1 MTKTLRT
8 LKLTDPRA
16 LRALAHPIRLAL
28 VGLLRMEGPLTA
40 TEAGDLLGESAA
52 SCSFHFRQLAKYG
65 LVEEA
70 GGGQGRQRPWRAT
83 ARFTSWSDVA
93 ETREMT
99 AAATLLSQVVVE
111 RYLDWVLRWLRTR
124 ETEPRTWQAA
134 ANLSDTFLHLTAGE
148 LVGLRKQMQKVLD
161 PFLVRNQNPAL
172 RPPASRLTAII
183 QMAFPLTDE
192 AIGKRSRTG
201 SHA

>member
-1 MTKTLRT
+1 MTKTPRT
-8 LKLTDPRA
+8 LTLTDPRA
-16 LRALAHPIRLAL
+16 LRALAHPIRLAM
-28 VGLLRMEGPLTA
+28 VGLLRIEGPLTA

-65 LVEEA
+65 LVEDA

-83 ARFTSWSDVA
+83 AQFTSWSDVA
-93 ETREMT
+93 ETREMS
-99 AAATLLSQVVVE
+99 AASSLLSQVVVE
-111 RYLDWVLRWLRTR
+111 RYFDRVLRWLRTR

-134 ANLSDTFLHLTAGE
+134 ASLSDTFLHLTAGE
-148 LVGLRKQMQKVLD
+148 LVRLRKQIRRLLD
-161 PFLVRNQNPAL
+161 PFLVRNQDPAL

-183 QMAFPLTDE
+183 QLAFPLTDE
-192 AIGKRSRTG
+192 PVRKVSRTH